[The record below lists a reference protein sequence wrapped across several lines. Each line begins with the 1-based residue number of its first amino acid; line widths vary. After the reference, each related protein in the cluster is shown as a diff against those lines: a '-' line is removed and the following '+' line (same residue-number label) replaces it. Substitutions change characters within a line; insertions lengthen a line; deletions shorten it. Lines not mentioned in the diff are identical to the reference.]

1 MQPEIIPQMGPRDVD
16 WLKVALVDRSG
27 DLGGGPEV
35 LAAPNVAIGGVAMEK
50 NCAETCL
57 VALSTNRPEK
67 EHRIVSTN
75 NARHPALL
83 VRILRRFLPHNPCAE
98 FAR

>member
-67 EHRIVSTN
+67 EHRIVSSMSPVEWWGFGGPPRGEPS
-75 NARHPALL
+75 A
-83 VRILRRFLPHNPCAE
+83 
-98 FAR
+98 